1 MAPMRFVGVDSC
13 RGGWFSVGLDQ
24 NGYDLGIFGGFAELL
39 SHYKDAELILV
50 GIPIGLPEGKCG
62 RKCDSEARRKLGY
75 PRKLSVIPI
84 PTRLT
89 TYVAAEPPPNIQ
101 LARDIERQI
110 SGKGLSPLSFAIAPK
125 IAEVDGALLNAD
137 RKVKPEVREVHPEL
151 CFWALNNGQPMESKK
166 KSKEGEE
173 ERLNVLRKFFPP
185 ADVDDVYTD
194 ACSKFC
200 GKNVAK
206 DDILDALAAAVTAWK
221 GYGRLQTAPEDPP
234 HDSKGLPM
242 EMVYWKPFEQGG
254 QHGNRNAT
262 D

>member
-13 RGGWFSVGLDQ
+13 RGSWFSAGLDQ
-24 NGYDLGIFGGFAELL
+24 KGYDLGIFSGFAELL
-39 SHYKDAELILV
+39 AYYKDAELILV

-75 PRKLSVIPI
+75 PRQLSVIPT

-89 TYVAAEPPPNIQ
+89 AYVAAEPPHDIQ
-101 LARDIERQI
+101 LARDVERQI

-125 IAEVDGALLNAD
+125 IAEVDSVLLSSD
-137 RKVKPEVREVHPEL
+137 RKAKPEVREVHPEL
-151 CFWALNNGQPMESKK
+151 CFWALNGGQPMKSKK
-166 KSKEGEE
+166 KGKEGEE
-173 ERLNVLRKFFPP
+173 ERLNVLRKILPP
-185 ADVDDVYTD
+185 ANVDDVYID

-221 GYGRLQTAPEDPP
+221 GYGHLQTVPTNPP
-234 HDSKGLPM
+234 KDRKWLSM
-242 EMVYWKPFEQGG
+242 EMVYWRPAEQSG
-254 QHGNRNAT
+254 
-262 D
+262 